1 MTGIHMKV
9 VEEKIK
15 YSTYAYK
22 FIHVFVFG
30 KI

>member
-1 MTGIHMKV
+1 MIGIYMIV

-15 YSTYAYK
+15 YLIYVYK
-22 FIHVFVFG
+22 FIYVFVFG